1 MKPLSLATL
10 FWVSATGW
18 LLAQNPNHNKTHY
31 EAEIHQL
38 LDAMTLEEKIGQLT
52 QISNHFDITGPP
64 PDEGE
69 NKIRYDLLSKGL
81 LGAMLNITGAENT
94 RAIQEMHLKANR
106 HGIPLLFGLDALH
119 GYETLFPVP
128 IAEASS
134 WDLEAISTSARI
146 TARES
151 TAAGVHWT
159 FAPMVDVSRDAR
171 WGRIMEGAG
180 EDPYL
185 NAQVAVAKV
194 RGFQGDDL
202 SSSTTIAACAKHFAG
217 YGFAEAGRDY
227 NTVDMSRQTL
237 HNVVLPPFKACVD
250 AGVATF
256 MGGYHELNG
265 VPVTT
270 HAYLL
275 QEVLREDWG
284 FEGFVVSDYNS
295 VKEVASHGQ
304 AADLAGSA
312 VLSLQAGSDMDMGSL
327 TYHYHLRE
335 LVASGQLD
343 ESVIDQ
349 AVARILRVK
358 FELGLFDDPYRYC
371 EAEREKRWLS
381 APEHQEAARTVALQS
396 IVLLKNEQGL
406 LPLPRQDRI
415 ALIGPLIK
423 DKDNPLGSWRARG
436 IDSSA
441 VSIWEGLQA
450 AWPDTRWSYAKGCG
464 ITTGARSFRDRL
476 TIDYDTSGFAEAR
489 RVAAEADLVVLALG
503 EDCFM
508 SAEARSRVH
517 LDLPGVQ
524 QLLLEAVYE
533 VNPNIVL
540 VLMNGRPLDLS
551 WMDERIPAIVE
562 TWFLGSQS
570 GHAIADVL
578 TGAYNPSGKLP
589 VCFPRSVGQ
598 LPLYYSQKNTGRPG
612 DEHHPH
618 IFWSGYIDERTDA
631 LYPFG
636 HGLSYTEFTISDLS
650 LSTSTLTP
658 GEVLKVSLTLTN
670 TGDRAGHEVVQLYTR
685 DHTGSSTRPVRE
697 LKGFQKVFLEPG
709 QSRKVTFELAEADL
723 AFYTANGEWE
733 AEPGRFSVFVGNSSE
748 ADLEAEFELAAP
760 R

>member
-1 MKPLSLATL
+1 MKHYPLIALLWAHFICIATAQPTVTPL
-10 FWVSATGW
+10 YETKIET
-18 LLAQNPNHNKTHY
+18 LL
-31 EAEIHQL
+31 E
-38 LDAMTLEEKIGQLT
+38 AMTLEEKIGQLT
-52 QISNHFDITGPP
+52 QISNHFDVTGPP
-64 PDEGE
+64 PDAGE
-69 NKIRYDLLSKGL
+69 NKIRYDLLSNGL
-81 LGAMLNITGAENT
+81 LGAMLNITGVEHT
-94 RAIQEMHLKANR
+94 RRIQEMHLKANR

-119 GYETLFPVP
+119 GYETLFPIP
-128 IAEASS
+128 LAEAAS
-134 WDLEAISTSARI
+134 WNLEAIENAASIIAKESA
-146 TARES
+146 
-151 TAAGVHWT
+151 AAGVNWT
-159 FAPMVDVSRDAR
+159 FAPMVDVCRDAR

-185 NAQVAVAKV
+185 NARVAVAKV
-194 RGFQGDDL
+194 KGFQGEDL
-202 SSSTTIAACAKHFAG
+202 SSTSTIAACAKHFAG

-227 NTVDMSRQTL
+227 NTVDMSMHTL
-237 HNVVLPPFKACVD
+237 HNIVLPPFKACVD

-270 HAYLL
+270 HSYLL
-275 QEVLREDWG
+275 QDVLRDDWG

-295 VKEVASHGQ
+295 VKEVPSHGQ
-304 AADLAGSA
+304 APNLKASA
-312 VLSLQAGSDMDMGSL
+312 ALSLKAGSDMDMGSL
-327 TYHYHLRE
+327 TYHYHLKG
-335 LVASGQLD
+335 LVASGAIKEAD
-343 ESVIDQ
+343 IDQ

-358 FELGLFDDPYRYC
+358 FQLGLFEDPYRYC
-371 EAEREKRWLS
+371 DPEREKRWLS
-381 APEHQEAARTVALQS
+381 APEHQKAARSVARQS
-396 IVLLKNEQGL
+396 IVLLKNDKGL
-406 LPLPRQDRI
+406 LPLSDQKKI

-423 DKDNPLGSWRARG
+423 DKDNPLGSWRGRG
-436 IDSSA
+436 RDSSA

-450 AWPDTRWSYAKGCG
+450 AWPDAQWSYAKGCG
-464 ITTGARSFRDRL
+464 ITTGPRSFRDRM

-489 RVAAEADLVVLALG
+489 RVAAEADVVVLALG

-524 QLLLEAVYE
+524 QQLLEAVHQ
-533 VNPNIVL
+533 VNPNVIV

-551 WMDERIPAIVE
+551 WMDEQVPAIVE
-562 TWFLGSQS
+562 TWFLGSQA

-612 DEHHPH
+612 DENHPH
-618 IFWSGYIDERTDA
+618 IFWSGYIDERNDA

-636 HGLSYTEFTISDLS
+636 YGLSYTDFAFSDLN
-650 LSTSTLTP
+650 LSTSTIAP
-658 GEVLKVSLTLTN
+658 GEPLRASVKITN
-670 TGDRAGHEVVQLYTR
+670 TGKRAGHEVVQLYTR

-697 LKGFQKVFLEPG
+697 LKGFQKVFLEAG
-709 QSRKVTFELAEADL
+709 QSQSVTFELTTEDL

-733 AEPGRFSVFVGNSSE
+733 AEPGRFSVFIGNSSK
-748 ADLEAEFELAAP
+748 AHLKAEFELAAP

>member
-1 MKPLSLATL
+1 MKYFALP
-10 FWVSATGW
+10 
-18 LLAQNPNHNKTHY
+18 LLAWALQVIAAPAQPPAGSMY
-31 EAEIHQL
+31 DDRIQDL
-38 LDAMTLEEKIGQLT
+38 LEVMTLEEKIGQLT

-69 NKIRYDLLSKGL
+69 NKIRYDLLSNGL
-81 LGAMLNITGAENT
+81 LGAMLNITGAEHT
-94 RAIQEMHLKANR
+94 RKVQEMHLKGNR

-119 GYETLFPVP
+119 GYETVFPIP

-151 TAAGVHWT
+151 AAAGVHWT

-185 NAQVAVAKV
+185 NAQVAAARVK
-194 RGFQGDDL
+194 GFQGDDL
-202 SSSTTIAACAKHFAG
+202 SANTTIAACAKHFAG
-217 YGFAEAGRDY
+217 YGFVEAGRDY

-250 AGVATF
+250 AGVSTF

-304 AADLAGSA
+304 AANLEAA
-312 VLSLQAGSDMDMGSL
+312 AALSLKAGSDMDMGSL
-327 TYHYHLRE
+327 TYYYHLQE

-343 ESVIDQ
+343 ESVIDR

-358 FELGLFDDPYRYC
+358 FELGLFEDPYRYC
-371 EAEREKRWLS
+371 TPEREKRWLS
-381 APEHQEAARTVALQS
+381 APEHQEAARSVARQS
-396 IVLLKNEQGL
+396 IVLLKNKKDL
-406 LPLPRQDRI
+406 LPLSRQKRI

-450 AWPDTRWSYAKGCG
+450 AWPDARWAYAKGCG
-464 ITTGARSFRDRL
+464 ITRGARSFRDRL

-489 RVAAEADLVVLALG
+489 RVAAEADMVVLALG

-524 QLLLEAVYE
+524 QQLLETVYE
-533 VNPNIVL
+533 VNPSIAL

-551 WMDERIPAIVE
+551 WMDERLPAIVE

-589 VCFPRSVGQ
+589 ACFPRSVGQ

-612 DEHHPH
+612 DEDHPH
-618 IFWSGYIDERTDA
+618 IFWSGYIDERNDA

-636 HGLSYTEFTISDLS
+636 YGLSYTDFTISDLS
-650 LSTSTLTP
+650 LSTSTFTP

-670 TGDRAGHEVVQLYTR
+670 TGNRSGHEVVQLYTR

-709 QSRKVTFELAEADL
+709 QRRRVIFELTEADL
-723 AFYTANGEWE
+723 AFYTASGEWE
-733 AEPGRFSVFVGNSSE
+733 AEPGHFSVFVGNSSE
-748 ADLEAEFELAAP
+748 ADLEAAFELAAP

>member
-1 MKPLSLATL
+1 MKPLALVTIFGVA
-10 FWVSATGW
+10 AIGW
-18 LLAQNPNHNKTHY
+18 LNAQTPNHNTTHY
-31 EAEIHQL
+31 ESEIQAL

-81 LGAMLNITGAENT
+81 LGAMLNITGTENT

-151 TAAGVHWT
+151 AAAGVHWT

-194 RGFQGDDL
+194 KGFQGDDL
-202 SSSTTIAACAKHFAG
+202 SSNATIAACAKHFAG

-304 AADLAGSA
+304 AADLSGSA
-312 VLSLQAGSDMDMGSL
+312 ALSLQAGSDMDMGSL
-327 TYHYHLRE
+327 TYHYHLQE

-371 EAEREKRWLS
+371 DAEREKRWLS
-381 APEHQEAARTVALQS
+381 APEHQEAARSVARQS
-396 IVLLKNEQGL
+396 IVLLKNEQEL
-406 LPLPRQDRI
+406 LPLSQQKRI

-441 VSIWEGLQA
+441 VSISEGLQS
-450 AWPDTRWSYAKGCG
+450 AWPDARWSYAKGCG

-476 TIDYDTSGFAEAR
+476 TVDYDTSGFAEAR

-524 QLLLEAVYE
+524 QQLLEAVYE

-612 DEHHPH
+612 DENHPH

-636 HGLSYTEFTISDLS
+636 YGLSYTEFTISDLK
-650 LSTSTLTP
+650 LNTSTLTP
-658 GEVLKVSLTLTN
+658 GEALTVSLTLTN

-697 LKGFQKVFLEPG
+697 LKMFQKVFLEPG
-709 QSRKVTFELAEADL
+709 QRRKITFELTEADL

-733 AEPGRFSVFVGNSSE
+733 AEPGRFSVFAGNSSK

>member
-1 MKPLSLATL
+1 MKPLALVTI
-10 FWVSATGW
+10 FWVAAIGW
-18 LLAQNPNHNKTHY
+18 LYAQTPNHHTTHY
-31 EAEIHQL
+31 EAEIREL

-81 LGAMLNITGAENT
+81 LGAMLNITGVEHT
-94 RAIQEMHLKANR
+94 RAIQEMHLNANR

-134 WDLEAISTSARI
+134 WDLEAISNSARI

-151 TAAGVHWT
+151 ASAGVHWT

-180 EDPYL
+180 EDPFL
-185 NAQVAVAKV
+185 NAQVAAAKV
-194 RGFQGDDL
+194 KGFQGDDL
-202 SSSTTIAACAKHFAG
+202 SANTTIAACAKHFAG

-270 HAYLL
+270 HTYLL

-295 VKEVASHGQ
+295 VKEIASHGQ
-304 AADLAGSA
+304 AADLSGSA
-312 VLSLQAGSDMDMGSL
+312 ALSIQAGSDMDMGSL
-327 TYHYHLRE
+327 TYHYHLQE

-371 EAEREKRWLS
+371 DAEREKRWLS
-381 APEHQEAARTVALQS
+381 ASEHQEAARLVARQS
-396 IVLLKNEQGL
+396 IVLLKNEKEV
-406 LPLPRQDRI
+406 LPLPQQKRI

-450 AWPDTRWSYAKGCG
+450 AWPDARWSYAKGCG

-524 QLLLEAVYE
+524 QQLLEAVYE

-612 DEHHPH
+612 DENHPH

-636 HGLSYTEFTISDLS
+636 YGLSYTEFTISDLK
-650 LSTSTLTP
+650 LNTSTLTP
-658 GEVLKVSLTLTN
+658 GEALTVSLTLTN
-670 TGDRAGHEVVQLYTR
+670 TGNRAGHEVVQLYTR

-697 LKGFQKVFLEPG
+697 LKRFQKVFLEPG
-709 QSRKVTFELAEADL
+709 QRRKITFELTEADL
-723 AFYTANGEWE
+723 AFYTASGEWE
-733 AEPGRFSVFVGNSSE
+733 AEPGRFSVFAGNSSK